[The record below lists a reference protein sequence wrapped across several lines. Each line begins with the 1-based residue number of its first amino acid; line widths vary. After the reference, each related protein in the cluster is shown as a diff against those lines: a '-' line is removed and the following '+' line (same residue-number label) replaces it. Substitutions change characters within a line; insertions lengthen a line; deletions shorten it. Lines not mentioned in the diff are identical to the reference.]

1 MTQHIKINGVDYP
14 IKYSLGTI
22 QRLSK
27 KGITLEEA
35 FKKGGDEDFSQ
46 FAEVLFEALQTGCR
60 IENIEHQFNSE
71 TFIDHLSIED
81 VPAYMVALTN
91 CLPKPTE
98 ETEAANPN
106 AKKPS
111 KKK

>member
-1 MTQHIKINGVDYP
+1 MQHIKINGVDYP

-46 FAEVLFEALQTGCR
+46 FAEVLFESLQTGCR
-60 IENIEHQFNSE
+60 ISNIEHPFNSE
-71 TFIDHLSIED
+71 TFIDHLNIED
-81 VPAYMVALTN
+81 VPEYMTALTN
-91 CLPKPTE
+91 CLPKPAE
-98 ETEAANPN
+98 EAADPN
-106 AKKPS
+106 DKKPKAKK
-111 KKK
+111 